1 MMTARKLFRLGL
13 GVVTAALFAWLT
25 VHQLD
30 LQRIGTALREA
41 EPSGWLAAVA
51 LLCLGYLFR
60 ILRWHTMLQ
69 RENAALKWQDCAGP
83 LLAGFAANN
92 VLPFRAG
99 DLLRGLAFN
108 ARLGTSAGGA
118 LATLFVERLL
128 DLLMM
133 LVLLGGA
140 LWVFGYD
147 AARVLGVGGP
157 LLLLV
162 AAAVLAVLLF
172 PRLLQ
177 PLAALLGR
185 LAVRLPAAA
194 RVRAGLDHAMA
205 TLTRLAAGST
215 MWRLVAWSALAWLA
229 EGGVYALVAQ
239 SMLHSTTALV
249 VPAGSWLALPVGTL
263 ATLIP
268 STPGY
273 VGTYDYFTA
282 QAMALAGN
290 ERTAAAAFAFLI
302 HLVLWLPPT
311 LAGGL
316 YFMMRPP
323 LGGVPKEQVS

>member
-1 MMTARKLFRLGL
+1 MTARKLLRLGL
-13 GVVTAALFAWLT
+13 GVLMAALFAWLT
-25 VHQLD
+25 VRHLD

-41 EPSGWLAAVA
+41 QPAGWLAAVA

-60 ILRWHTMLQ
+60 ILRWHTMLR
-69 RENAALKWQDCAGP
+69 RENPGLRWHDCAGP

-128 DLLMM
+128 DLSMM
-133 LVLLGGA
+133 LVLLGAA
-140 LWVFGYD
+140 LWVFGFD

-157 LLLLV
+157 LLLLL
-162 AAAVLAVLLF
+162 ATAVLAVLLF
-172 PRLLQ
+172 PCLLQ

-194 RVRAGLDHAMA
+194 RVQAGLGQAMG
-205 TLTRLAAGST
+205 TLTQLSGGST
-215 MWRLVAWSALAWLA
+215 MLRLLGWSALAWLA

-239 SMLHSTTALV
+239 AMVTSSTALS

-282 QAMALAGN
+282 QAMVLAGN
-290 ERTAAAAFAFLI
+290 EGTAAAAFAFLI

-316 YFMMRPP
+316 YFMLRPP
-323 LGGVPKEQVS
+323 LGGLPKEQAT